1 MSYINKSIAQNVAFN
16 MLKPTRDKIIQKE
29 LEMSDYCMDI
39 VISSIPAD
47 EYKLICSIPEGW
59 IELRSSFCFTCD
71 YGYLY
76 ITTTKHIR
84 YMAGKNSIKIDKE
97 VFEKVQSMKE
107 GIKSM
112 KDKENQIREQI
123 IATLLRLRTSDRVKK
138 EFPEAFKNLPK
149 ESQTSSNIVALPIDK
164 ILTSI
169 NEFPD

>member
-1 MSYINKSIAQNVAFN
+1 
-16 MLKPTRDKIIQKE
+16 
-29 LEMSDYCMDI
+29 
-39 VISSIPAD
+39 
-47 EYKLICSIPEGW
+47 
-59 IELRSSFCFTCD
+59 
-71 YGYLY
+71 
-76 ITTTKHIR
+76 
-84 YMAGKNSIKIDKE
+84 MAGKNSIKIDKE